1 MASPPIRRGKW
12 AFLRKFNGFAFGV
25 KNTPKP
31 MKTNK
36 QAQDNDTGIET
47 LLSLIPQYA
56 VNEEIVTAIS
66 ADYLKNRYE
75 TAIALKSG
83 DTNLSTQEQ
92 QRFLDNCRVIKG
104 VTLGIELRNY
114 LLWEIY
120 STQQYRAT
128 SQNFETFATQLIQ
141 RSAGQVRK
149 CVHAGRIRMEM
160 ILADMDEIR
169 PTGRQIEIL
178 SKVQDDHTVRAWKFA
193 LEYMRQ
199 QNGKPKERQDDE
211 LNSNIEQLEI
221 FEDPCGIATAAL
233 DCCRNHLAATMAS
246 ERKGKQTSLSVYLA
260 VDRLKR
266 HFRPRISLQSLST
279 FEYDDERASVGQI
292 AEAILATNEL
302 ENIDVQMIKCFK
314 APDFSKVVDYALAL
328 VQLWHQKEG
337 CDHGE
342 TPEDFLAEIADEI
355 YEGTPPK
362 DFVAKRD
369 AILKAFYTAARSS
382 ARRPAPGDR

>member
-83 DTNLSTQEQ
+83 DTNLSTQEH

-149 CVHAGRIRMEM
+149 CVQAGRIRMEM

-193 LEYMRQ
+193 LEYMRL
-199 QNGKPKERQDDE
+199 QNGKGDAMAEEALRDYCKINEIPYGKRSPSGSSKIDMKAISRRSKSGKGKKGASRVPLVDGIDWELSPRDE
-211 LNSNIEQLEI
+211 EQLLGI
-221 FEDPCGIATAAL
+221 DPDGDHFKDSPEREKRVASWLTAVVDVASASHLSTYQTSQMQAFLAMIGRKDEQLARSLLSYAL
-233 DCCRNHLAATMAS
+233 NHLRDLLAQKVGEAADSFSAAHET
-246 ERKGKQTSLSVYLA
+246 A
-260 VDRLKR
+260 V
-266 HFRPRISLQSLST
+266 
-279 FEYDDERASVGQI
+279 
-292 AEAILATNEL
+292 
-302 ENIDVQMIKCFK
+302 
-314 APDFSKVVDYALAL
+314 
-328 VQLWHQKEG
+328 
-337 CDHGE
+337 GE
-342 TPEDFLAEIADEI
+342 TPLE
-355 YEGTPPK
+355 
-362 DFVAKRD
+362 
-369 AILKAFYTAARSS
+369 
-382 ARRPAPGDR
+382 